1 MCLAHLP
8 LVAAPAQDRRGIP
21 FAALYANRDR
31 GNKIVEMAW
40 VEDMSDGTAASRT
53 DVLRASPPMFD
64 SRVLDLLSRVH
75 PVVPVLIFAPA
86 VILLAAWELASASVA
101 TTVALFIG
109 GYALW
114 TLFEYWLHRIVF
126 HFEPQDGLGARMHW
140 IIHGVHHDH
149 PNDPLRLVMP
159 PAVSVPLGLV
169 VFGLLYLI
177 FGAGYAP
184 GLGAGF
190 FAGYLAYDMI
200 HYYIHHF
207 RARGRLGRMLRE
219 RHMRH
224 HFQDDTCG
232 FGISAP
238 YWDEVFRTSSR
249 GRVESTQPQNPRN

>member
-1 MCLAHLP
+1 
-8 LVAAPAQDRRGIP
+8 
-21 FAALYANRDR
+21 
-31 GNKIVEMAW
+31 MAW
-40 VEDMSDGTAASRT
+40 VEDMSDGTANRT

-64 SRVLDLLSRVH
+64 SRLLDVLSRVH
-75 PVVPVLIFAPA
+75 PAVPVLIFTPA
-86 VILLAAWELASASVA
+86 VVLLAAWELSSASVL
-101 TTVALFIG
+101 TTAALTVG

-159 PAVSVPLGLV
+159 PAVSVPLGIV
-169 VFGLLYLI
+169 VFGILYLV

-207 RARGRLGRMLRE
+207 RARGPARADAARAAHAPSLPGRHKGLWDQRALLGRGVPDLLTRA
-219 RHMRH
+219 
-224 HFQDDTCG
+224 G
-232 FGISAP
+232 
-238 YWDEVFRTSSR
+238 R
-249 GRVESTQPQNPRN
+249 GDPAS

>member
-1 MCLAHLP
+1 MRW
-8 LVAAPAQDRRGIP
+8 AAE
-21 FAALYANRDR
+21 
-31 GNKIVEMAW
+31 EMT
-40 VEDMSDGTAASRT
+40 EDSPSNRT

-64 SRVLDLLSRVH
+64 SRVLDALSRVH
-75 PVVPVLIFAPA
+75 PVVPVVIFLPA
-86 VILLAAWELASASVA
+86 IAALSAWSLSQLSVWATIALAV
-101 TTVALFIG
+101 G

-126 HFEPQDGLGARMHW
+126 HFEPKDGLGARMHW

-159 PAVSVPLGLV
+159 PAVSVPLAAI
-169 VFGLLYLI
+169 VFGLIYLI
-177 FGAGYAP
+177 VGPRYAP
-184 GLGAGF
+184 ALGAGF

-200 HYYIHHF
+200 HYYLHHV
-207 RARGRLGRMLRE
+207 RPRGRLGRMLRE

-224 HFQDDTCG
+224 HFQDETRG

-249 GRVESTQPQNPRN
+249 RSSQ